1 MMVVSEQTT
10 VVIQKSDFW
19 LVRHCL
25 LFFILYLATV
35 EIGKENTRDW
45 SSSMVSPTGI
55 EKQAS
60 A

>member
-1 MMVVSEQTT
+1 
-10 VVIQKSDFW
+10 
-19 LVRHCL
+19 
-25 LFFILYLATV
+25 LFFILYQAAV